1 MPVRFELP
9 FTQTSH
15 VVALAC
21 TLLIAV
27 SLSFVGRLELQ
38 KEGLVPLLVRLA
50 HLAAFASWLGT
61 QLWVGF
67 VAGEPPEVL
76 LTSNV
81 CSLSNF
87 LNNNYYENVNR
98 HIFLYQIIYY

>member
-15 VVALAC
+15 VVALVC

-27 SLSFVGRLELQ
+27 SLSFVARLELQ
-38 KEGLVPLLVRLA
+38 KEGMLPLLVRLA
-50 HLAAFASWLGT
+50 HLAAFSSWLGT

-76 LTSNV
+76 LVSSE
-81 CSLSNF
+81 CAYSLWKNEIPK
-87 LNNNYYENVNR
+87 NYIYNR
-98 HIFLYQIIYY
+98 HHEAFCK